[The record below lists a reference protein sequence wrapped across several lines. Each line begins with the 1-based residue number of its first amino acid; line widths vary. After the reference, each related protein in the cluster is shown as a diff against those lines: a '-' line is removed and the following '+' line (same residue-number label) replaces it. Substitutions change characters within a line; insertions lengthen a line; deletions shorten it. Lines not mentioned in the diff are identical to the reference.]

1 MTLEG
6 GKIKQFWQTTF
17 VEEAETKG
25 VTMKKNILILLLVTA
40 VGVSVYSQS
49 SLSGRYV
56 TDDEDSIYQYF
67 EFTSG
72 SRVRIGLEF
81 MGYTQRLSASYV
93 IEDGAVII
101 SSASGEEI
109 ELEIVDGNTL
119 MGVGFGMDDVIFR
132 KEGTVPRR

>member
-1 MTLEG
+1 LKAVKLSWFG
-6 GKIKQFWQTTF
+6 RPPSYG
-17 VEEAETKG
+17 EAETKG
-25 VTMKKNILILLLVTA
+25 VTMKKNILILLLVIA

-93 IEDGAVII
+93 IEDGVVII
-101 SSASGEEI
+101 SSASGDEI

-119 MGVGFGMDDVIFR
+119 MGVGFGMDEVIFR

>member
-6 GKIKQFWQTTF
+6 GKIKLFWQTTF

-25 VTMKKNILILLLVTA
+25 VTMKKNILILLLVIA

-72 SRVRIGLEF
+72 NRVRIGLEF

-93 IEDGAVII
+93 IEDGVVII
-101 SSASGEEI
+101 SAPDGEI

-119 MGVGFGMDDVIFR
+119 IGVGFGLDDVTFR
-132 KEGTVPRR
+132 KAGTVPRR